1 MSQSL
6 FILGVDA
13 AWTFHNPSGVALL
26 EISSRSKPVIVHLGR
41 SYSEFLA
48 EEIRW
53 DQPSAATPPQLP
65 KLLAYCQTHFGTI
78 RVVALDIPIGPQPV
92 RSYREADR
100 AVTRRYGG
108 RGASVHSP
116 TPERPGPVADL
127 LYQQLTEAGFHWA
140 GIHPVNHQP
149 SFLEVYPHIAIIEL
163 FGYGYRLPYKVQKR
177 NQYFKEDPPEIRYKK
192 SVEKLNELRARI
204 LTEVSLSEKIHLP
217 GLDVNQYYSM
227 KYLKGYEDALDSIIC
242 ALVGYYYS
250 QGEAV
255 ALGDDTGTVWA
266 PRPKQGRI

>member
-26 EISSRSKPVIVHLGR
+26 EVNAGAKPQLVHLAR
-41 SYSEFLA
+41 SYSEFLQD
-48 EEIRW
+48 EICW
-53 DQPSAATPPQLP
+53 EAPAKITPPQLS
-65 KLLAYCQTHFGTI
+65 KLLEYCQTHYGD
-78 RVVALDIPIGPQPV
+78 VQVLALDIPLGPQPV
-92 RSYREADR
+92 RSCREADR
-100 AVTRRYGG
+100 AVTRQYGG

-127 LYQQLTEAGFHWA
+127 LYQQLTEAGFQWTGLKPIDDH
-140 GIHPVNHQP
+140 P

-204 LTEVSLSEKIHLP
+204 LTEVSLSEKINLP
-217 GLDVNQYYSM
+217 DLDANQDYSM

-255 ALGDDTGTVWA
+255 ALGDEIGTIWA
-266 PRPKQGRI
+266 PRPKRDRV